1 MLSPQKVGENRYRAR
16 YGRYFEEF
24 NMGDIYEHRPGRTI
38 TDADNI
44 QFSLMTMN
52 YHPMHCDQ
60 AHAEKS
66 EFGKLLVNSG
76 LTLAVVLGMTV
87 NDVSG
92 QAIANLGWKDI
103 TLTNPVF
110 AGDTLYA
117 ESEVLD
123 KRESKSRPTQGIVT
137 VRTKAFNQRDE
148 QIMVFERTFLVAK
161 EGYGVG
167 DK

>member
-1 MLSPQKVGENRYRAR
+1 MNGPKI
-16 YGRYFEEF
+16 YFTIPLL
-24 NMGDIYEHRPGRTI
+24 GGIDITQ
-38 TDADNI
+38 TTVSS
-44 QFSLMTMN
+44 FVVMV
-52 YHPMHCDQ
+52 
-60 AHAEKS
+60 
-66 EFGKLLVNSG
+66 LLC
-76 LTLAVVLGMTV
+76 TAAVVLGMTV

-103 TLTNPVF
+103 ALTNPVF

-137 VRTKAFNQRDE
+137 VRTKAFNQKNE
-148 QIMVFERTFLVAK
+148 QIMVFDRTFLVAK
-161 EGYGVG
+161 EGHGVG

>member
-1 MLSPQKVGENRYRAR
+1 
-16 YGRYFEEF
+16 
-24 NMGDIYEHRPGRTI
+24 
-38 TDADNI
+38 
-44 QFSLMTMN
+44 
-52 YHPMHCDQ
+52 
-60 AHAEKS
+60 
-66 EFGKLLVNSG
+66 
-76 LTLAVVLGMTV
+76 MTV

-103 TLTNPVF
+103 ALTNPVF